1 MWGGVLQSAGN
12 RKLWMN
18 LTQRGENSKQHHELL
33 NSLAP
38 LGGKR
43 WQALDVT
50 TTQHFMLYLVSLC
63 VVLSNLLRGSEEM
76 KLWLSTCLYGTSEAI
91 TQKHLCMVCSLA
103 RNPNIA
109 MSDRNKNCSIRVLV
123 RQKQAQC
130 WKNTQIK
137 VTPQLLTQSHVHT
150 FGLVEWCWNP
160 PPWFRG
166 FLRWVTTFLRGKAK
180 VKGCAKC
187 DKHQFDVI
195 TSN

>member
-1 MWGGVLQSAGN
+1 MGKFQGVYVRGCATVR
-12 RKLWMN
+12 RKQKTMN
-18 LTQRGENSKQHHELL
+18 ESDPTGENSKQHHELL

-38 LGGKR
+38 RGGKR

-50 TTQHFMLYLVSLC
+50 TTQHFMLYLVSSC
-63 VVLSNLLRGSEEM
+63 VVLSNLLRRSEEM
-76 KLWLSTCLYGTSEAI
+76 KLWLSTCLCGTSEPT
-91 TQKHLCMVCSLA
+91 TQKHLF
-103 RNPNIA
+103 NPSFGSTKAGSMLKKHPNQGHTSTVDAEPCEI
-109 MSDRNKNCSIRVLV
+109 
-123 RQKQAQC
+123 
-130 WKNTQIK
+130 
-137 VTPQLLTQSHVHT
+137 T

-166 FLRWVTTFLRGKAK
+166 FLSWVTTFLRGKAK